1 MDRDTAIIIAFAILI
16 FLLAMEWR
24 EGNQI
29 DHEGP
34 IIPWMEETN

>member
-29 DHEGP
+29 DAEEWPP
-34 IIPWMEETN
+34 ITVMEVP